1 MANITPLGNRV
12 VVRLSKQKNV
22 STSGIILSSKTE
34 NEQSI
39 GEITSIGGGIG
50 EEENVTK
57 LGLTVGDTVVF
68 GKYSGEEI
76 KDDQDS
82 ETVYKV
88 VNGKDIIAI
97 LEK

>member
-12 VVRLSKQKNV
+12 VVRLNKQKNV
-22 STSGIILSSKTE
+22 TTSGIILSSKTE

>member
-12 VVRLSKQKNV
+12 VVRLNKQKNV
-22 STSGIILSSKTE
+22 TTSGIILSSKTE
-34 NEQSI
+34 NEQSV